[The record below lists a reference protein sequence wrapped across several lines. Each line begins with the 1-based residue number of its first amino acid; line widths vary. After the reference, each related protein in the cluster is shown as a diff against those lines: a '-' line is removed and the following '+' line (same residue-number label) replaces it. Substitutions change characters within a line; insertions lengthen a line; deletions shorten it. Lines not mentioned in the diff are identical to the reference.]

1 MGVIRAAVP
10 SCLLKEF
17 QAFGGAVGAGILLQ
31 ALAEVLRKNCR
42 PAMRVRRQAR
52 EDREGTRPTF
62 VRPLP
67 WFIDELGPP
76 PNSPPS
82 QISDMTY
89 AEFHDVSRHA
99 VKSAAGVLYL
109 APSVMQRLSFGL
121 WSKQEPIADGTA
133 LPMTPTMAPVGLRWW
148 GAQKELYSCC
158 KSGAPPS

>member
-1 MGVIRAAVP
+1 MYWFI
-10 SCLLKEF
+10 CLYVYYACIYIYIF
-17 QAFGGAVGAGILLQ
+17 IFI
-31 ALAEVLRKNCR
+31 
-42 PAMRVRRQAR
+42 
-52 EDREGTRPTF
+52 F
-62 VRPLP
+62 I
-67 WFIDELGPP
+67 FIDELGPPPP

-99 VKSAAGVLYL
+99 LKSAAGVLYL

-133 LPMTPTMAPVGLRWW
+133 LPMTPTLLG
-148 GAQKELYSCC
+148 CC